1 VPFLCHSWMVPRG
14 NIEQRRNLISRE
26 ATFRLSA
33 GRFAGFRHVY
43 RSDLGRWAVRVWGRT
58 TVLPLLLL
66 RLPIRRGLCP
76 AGDSVTMPARPVKTA
91 RSNRTVRPCR

>member
-43 RSDLGRWAVRVWGRT
+43 RSDLGRWAVLVWAGPQCCHCSSSAYRF
-58 TVLPLLLL
+58 VAAYAQ
-66 RLPIRRGLCP
+66 P
-76 AGDSVTMPARPVKTA
+76 ATA
-91 RSNRTVRPCR
+91 